1 LADTYIFKV
10 VVAGAGGVGK
20 TALIQRFCSG
30 TFSEDH
36 KMTIGAAFSMKLV
49 DLDSGEHVKMQLW
62 DFAGEERFRF
72 VLGDYCK
79 GASGAIVCYD
89 ITDYETFQQIPEWLR
104 IIRTSAGMV
113 PIVLVGTKYDLPG
126 HEVDLPTA
134 DKYADDAKLIMN
146 VWCSSKQEINIEPI
160 FSAIAKWLIY
170 FVKNPSMH
178 PSST

>member
-20 TALIQRFCSG
+20 TALVQRFCSG

-36 KMTIGAAFSMKLV
+36 KMTIGAAFSMKNV
-49 DLDSGEHVKMQLW
+49 QLDTGEHVKMQLW

-89 ITDYETFQQIPEWLR
+89 ITDYATFQQIPEWLK
-104 IIRTSAGMV
+104 IIRSTAGMI
-113 PIVLVGTKYDLPG
+113 PMVLVGTKYDLPG
-126 HEVDLPTA
+126 HEVEYDVAT
-134 DKYADDAKLIMN
+134 KYANDAKMIDM
-146 VWCSSKQEINIEPI
+146 VWCSSKTEINIEPI
-160 FSAIAKWLIY
+160 FDAIAKWLIY
-170 FVKNPSMH
+170 FAKNPQQQ
-178 PSST
+178 PSVS